1 MKAAYQWRG
10 GIIWASGK
18 KNLWQVL
25 GPKILFIICFFG
37 CHWLM
42 LAVFF
47 KFYCNIEKGQIAIL
61 KGAVL
66 QFEVLKIW
74 KLSYFPLSNFYNR
87 NNLKIMVLGTYMLHY
102 FLNFWPKINWAYNVA
117 CTMYHLHGF
126 KFFWPSIQ
134 M

>member
-10 GIIWASGK
+10 GIIWANGK
-18 KNLWQVL
+18 KNWWQVL
-25 GPKILFIICFFG
+25 GPKILFIVCFFG
-37 CHWLM
+37 CHWLR

-47 KFYCNIEKGQIAIL
+47 KFYCNIKKGQIAIL

-74 KLSYFPLSNFYNR
+74 KLSYFPYQIFYYR
-87 NNLKIMVLGTYMLHY
+87 NNYKDNGTGHLPVTL
-102 FLNFWPKINWAYNVA
+102 FLNFWPKKIRGYIVA